1 VGRRC
6 VLQRDIRTNYAG
18 KKVGIGWYQMC
29 GALAESCTA
38 ASSGYTGEVVLITG
52 GSRNQG
58 LGHGR
63 LLASEGAKVI
73 LADVADA
80 DGNAAVKALADGG
93 TTVRYMHLDVTDA
106 EGWHSVVAD
115 IMAKEGRL
123 DVLVNN
129 AAVLGKSGLADCA
142 LAEWEDVLRV
152 NQTGPF
158 LGIQHV
164 VPAMRVG
171 GRGSIINISSVI
183 GNFGTEFNFAYSVSK
198 AAVQMITRAA
208 AVTLAPHIRVNTII
222 PGAIDTDM
230 FQALPEAIRR
240 QRLAAYPMGRPGMIE
255 EVSKAVLFL
264 ASDESSF
271 TTGGEIRV
279 DGGALAG
286 VKQRASI

>member
-1 VGRRC
+1 MTERKGR
-6 VLQRDIRTNYAG
+6 VAG
-18 KKVGIGWYQMC
+18 K
-29 GALAESCTA
+29 
-38 ASSGYTGEVVLITG
+38 VVLVTG

-58 LGHGR
+58 LSHGR
-63 LLASEGAKVI
+63 LLASEGAKVA

-80 DGNAAVKALADGG
+80 EGQAAAESLAGEG
-93 TTVRYMHLDVTDA
+93 LAVRYLHLDVTKPD
-106 EGWHSVVAD
+106 GWHSIIAN

-129 AAVLGKSGLADCA
+129 AAVLGKSGLADCT
-142 LAEWEDVLRV
+142 LPEWEEVIKV

-158 LGIQHV
+158 LGIQYA
-164 VPAMRVG
+164 VPAMRSG
-171 GRGSIINISSVI
+171 GGGSIINISSVI
-183 GNFGTEFNFAYSVSK
+183 GNLGTEFNFAYSVSK
-198 AAVQMITRAA
+198 AAVQMITRTA
-208 AVTLAPHIRVNTII
+208 AVTLAPQIRVNTII

-230 FQALPEAIRR
+230 FQALPETIRR
-240 QRLAAYPMGRPGMIE
+240 QRLAAYPMGRAGMIE

-286 VKQRASI
+286 VKQRASS